1 MRKTI
6 IIDDRPERKKLHLSE
21 DSISQ
26 LEKLVERGILT
37 LSDGEGYESDFSK
50 LDGYNLIAIHRTFL
64 TNLNIFNEFIDY
76 IKKDRDKWI
85 IIFSG
90 GNTQNTILLNGRQL
104 NISSSDFYTE
114 RLTSFIE
121 EFCKETDLANPLL
134 SFLYGQSW
142 RLTLLLQY
150 RYFLWQYEDLEE
162 IDEKGDNI
170 DIAKEEEIRTTLWSD
185 GDYRTLEEVSNEI
198 EIEKNKRQNR

>member
-26 LEKLVERGILT
+26 LEKLVERDILT

-150 RYFLWQYEDLEE
+150 RYLLWEYENLEE
-162 IDEKGDNI
+162 IDEYGDDI
-170 DIAKEEEIRTTLWSD
+170 DISKEEEIRTTLWTD
-185 GDYRTLEEVSNEI
+185 GHYHTLEEVSDEI
-198 EIEKNKRQNR
+198 GIEKNKRQNR

>member
-1 MRKTI
+1 
-6 IIDDRPERKKLHLSE
+6 
-21 DSISQ
+21 
-26 LEKLVERGILT
+26 LEEY
-37 LSDGEGYESDFSK
+37 D
-50 LDGYNLIAIHRTFL
+50 LIAIHRTFL

-76 IKKDRDKWI
+76 IKDRNKWI

-114 RLTSFIE
+114 RLSSFIE
-121 EFCKETDLANPLL
+121 EFCNNLEMVSPLL
-134 SFLYGQSW
+134 SFLYGESW

-150 RYFLWQYEDLEE
+150 RYLLWEYEDLEE
-162 IDEKGDNI
+162 IDEKGDEL
-170 DIAKEEEIRTTLWSD
+170 DIRKEEEIRTTLWSD
-185 GDYRTLEEVSNEI
+185 GDYRTLKEVTNGI

>member
-6 IIDDRPERKKLHLSE
+6 IIDDRPDRKKLHLP
-21 DSISQ
+21 DDAISQ
-26 LEKLVERGILT
+26 LEKLEDEGFLT
-37 LSDGEGYESDFSK
+37 FSDGKGYESNFTK
-50 LDGYNLIAIHRTFL
+50 LEEYDMIAIHRTFL

-76 IKKDRDKWI
+76 IKNRDKWV

-114 RLTSFIE
+114 RLAPFIE
-121 EFCKETDLANPLL
+121 KFDKESDIANPLL
-134 SFLYGQSW
+134 SFLYGTSW

-150 RYFLWQYEDLEE
+150 RYLLWEYEDLEE
-162 IDEKGDNI
+162 IDEDGDEL
-170 DIAKEEEIRTTLWSD
+170 DIRKEEEIRTALWPD
-185 GDYRTLEEVSNEI
+185 GNYRTIEEVSEEI
-198 EIEKNKRQNR
+198 EIEKNKKQNK

>member
-26 LEKLVERGILT
+26 LEKLVERDILT

-150 RYFLWQYEDLEE
+150 RYLLWEYENLEE
-162 IDEKGDNI
+162 IDEYGDDI
-170 DIAKEEEIRTTLWSD
+170 DISKEEEIRTTLWTD
-185 GDYRTLEEVSNEI
+185 GHYHTLEEVSDEI
-198 EIEKNKRQNR
+198 GIVKNKRQNR

>member
-26 LEKLVERGILT
+26 LEKLVERDILT

-150 RYFLWQYEDLEE
+150 RYLLWEYENLEE
-162 IDEKGDNI
+162 IDEYGDDI
-170 DIAKEEEIRTTLWSD
+170 DISKEEEIRTTLWTD
-185 GDYRTLEEVSNEI
+185 GDYHTLEEVSDEI
-198 EIEKNKRQNR
+198 GIEKNKRQNR